1 MERNEIVNQSIIE
14 AAKKLIKQHGFSK
27 TTMEDIA
34 KAACKGKSTLYH
46 YYTCKDE
53 IFDEVISQEMD
64 DFFFGVKKAVD
75 KAKDPIEKLKTYI
88 VVKIK
93 TLKQKVNLYR
103 FAFEAD
109 SPFIDINK
117 QFSKLRVR
125 YDQEETSLIT
135 SILKQGVESNMFR
148 FSDKNDINVLSELLV
163 TCVRGVEME
172 VITKNKYAT
181 LANKADMLVSIIAK
195 GLS

>member
-1 MERNEIVNQSIIE
+1 MERNEIVNQSIID
-14 AAKKLIKQHGFSK
+14 AAKKLIQQYGFSK

-34 KAACKGKSTLYH
+34 KAAGKGKSTLYH

-53 IFDEVISQEMD
+53 IFDEVISQEID
-64 DFFFGVKKAVD
+64 DFFTGVKKAVD
-75 KAKDPIEKLKTYI
+75 KAKGPIEKLKTYI

-93 TLKQKVNLYR
+93 TLKQRLNLYR
-103 FAFEAD
+103 FAFETA
-109 SPFIDINK
+109 SPSIDINK
-117 QFSKLRVR
+117 EFSKLRER
-125 YDQEETSLIT
+125 YDHEETMLIA
-135 SILKQGVESNMFR
+135 SILKQGVENKLFR
-148 FSDKNDINVLSELLV
+148 FSDKNDIDVLAELLV

-172 VITKNKYAT
+172 VITKNKYTT

>member
-1 MERNEIVNQSIIE
+1 MKRNEIVNQSIIE
-14 AAKKLIKQHGFSK
+14 AAKKLIQQYGFSK

-34 KAACKGKSTLYH
+34 KATGKGKSTLYH

-53 IFDEVISQEMD
+53 IFDEVISQEID
-64 DFFFGVKKAVD
+64 DFFIGVKKAVD
-75 KAKDPIEKLKTYI
+75 KAEDPIEKLKTYI

-93 TLKQKVNLYR
+93 MLKQRVNLYR
-103 FAFEAD
+103 FAIETD
-109 SPFIDINK
+109 MHFIDVNK
-117 QFSKLRVR
+117 QLSKLRER
-125 YDQEETSLIT
+125 YDQEETMLIA
-135 SILKQGVESNMFR
+135 SILKQGVKNKLFK
-148 FSDKNDINVLSELLV
+148 FSDTNDIYVLAELLV

-172 VITKNKYAT
+172 VITKNKYAS